1 MLANRPNIINLML
14 QKNETE
20 RISSLKLT
28 LLINARELLIESK
41 LKDPFGKVFPPE
53 LIEYNQE

>member
-1 MLANRPNIINLML
+1 MLANLPNIINSML
-14 QKNETE
+14 KYDEKE

-53 LIEYNQE
+53 LIEYN